1 MSRMRNKASVIEALR
16 GWCEQEVIPGYQG
29 HRGPGEDVGLYS
41 KCNEGFKLWSD
52 RI

>member
-1 MSRMRNKASVIEALR
+1 MSGMRNKAGVAELLR
-16 GWCEQEVIPGYQG
+16 GWCEQEVTSGYQG
-29 HRGPGEDVGLYS
+29 HRGSGKDVGLYS